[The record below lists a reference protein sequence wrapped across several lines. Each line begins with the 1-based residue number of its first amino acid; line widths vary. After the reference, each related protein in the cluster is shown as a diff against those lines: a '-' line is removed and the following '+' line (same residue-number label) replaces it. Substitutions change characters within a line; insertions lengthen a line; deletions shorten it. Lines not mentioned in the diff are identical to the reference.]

1 MATMPLYDFF
11 LRWLS
16 GMHLEH
22 DLRYLNPNFRDLLQI
37 RCPNEPGVPEV
48 PVRYG
53 ESAIYIYICAAP
65 FYTRNCLLLVL
76 LVLLRPLGA
85 GWPVDAAR

>member
-1 MATMPLYDFF
+1 MFRKSPANGHLRNVKTAQICAHGDHAAVCFF

-16 GMHLEH
+16 GMHLEP
-22 DLRYLNPNFRDLLQI
+22 DLRYPNPNFRDLLQT

-53 ESAIYIYICAAP
+53 ESAI
-65 FYTRNCLLLVL
+65 
-76 LVLLRPLGA
+76 
-85 GWPVDAAR
+85 